1 MGESRTVNNALNQLV
16 DRALVVTRGSDRKD
30 LTDRL
35 LNTQQRLA
43 DPSVRVL
50 VVGEFKQGKSMLVNA
65 LLHASVCPIDDDV
78 ATCVPTIVRHGASS
92 VAELVF
98 GGPEAGAAGDDVT
111 RPAMTLERRPVSIGD
126 LAKYVAEA
134 GNPSNERRLLHA
146 EVTLPRRLLSGGL
159 VVVDTP
165 GVGGIGSAHASTLA
179 SLPSADAVL
188 LISDAA
194 QEYSEPEMDFLRQAL
209 KLCPN
214 VACVLTKTDLY
225 PQWRHVA
232 ELDRKHLEREG
243 IDVPLLPVSSTLR
256 IHALNTKDTELNV
269 ESGFRALTD
278 YLQQNIVGKTAEL
291 ARKSVVN
298 DVRYVS
304 EHLALS
310 INGEISA
317 LRDPANNQELVMELE
332 KARERT
338 SALRKRTSRWQ
349 NVLNDGITDLM
360 SDIEYDFRD
369 RMRVIVR
376 EAEVIIDAGDP
387 AEIWDQFSEWFSQ
400 RTAAAVGDNFVWAHE
415 RSEWLAGQ
423 VSEQFAESGA
433 AGLPQVLISD
443 TAGVL
448 DPVPEM
454 GGVPGDKLRLGG
466 KILIGMRGSY
476 GGVLMFGLLTGA
488 MGMALLNP
496 FSLGAGV
503 LLGVK
508 SYRDDKK
515 NRVLR
520 RQSEAKTVVRRQLDD
535 VSLHVLK
542 QSKDRLRLVQRT
554 LRDHFTEIADELTR
568 SLSDSVEAA
577 QRAARTSA
585 TDRDQ
590 RTNQLRAQLSQLEN
604 IRKQT
609 ALVSAA
615 PVKSLTAA

>member
-1 MGESRTVNNALNQLV
+1 MNTLNQLV

-35 LNTQQRLA
+35 LNTQQRLG

-65 LLHASVCPIDDDV
+65 LLNASVCPIDDDV
-78 ATCVPTIVRHGASS
+78 ATCVPTVVRHGPTTA
-92 VAELVF
+92 AELVF

-111 RPAMTLERRPVSIGD
+111 RPAITLERRSVPID
-126 LAKYVAEA
+126 QLAKYVAEA
-134 GNPSNERRLLHA
+134 GNPSNERRLSHA
-146 EVTLPRRLLSGGL
+146 DVTLPRKFLAGGL
-159 VVVDTP
+159 ILVDTP
-165 GVGGIGSAHASTLA
+165 GVGGIGSAHSAATLV

-188 LISDAA
+188 LVSDAA
-194 QEYSEPEMDFLRQAL
+194 QEYSEPEMDFLKQAL

-214 VACVLTKTDLY
+214 VACVMTKTDLY
-225 PQWRHVA
+225 PQWRHIA
-232 ELDRKHLEREG
+232 ELDRQHLEREG
-243 IDVPLLPVSSTLR
+243 ITMPLFPVSSTLR
-256 IHALNTKDTELNV
+256 NHALNTKDAELNV

-278 YLQQNIVGKTAEL
+278 YLQQNIVGNTADL

-304 EHLALS
+304 EHLSLA

-317 LRDPANNQELVMELE
+317 LRDPAKNQELVVELE

-338 SALRKRTSRWQ
+338 NALRKRTSRWQ

-369 RMRVIVR
+369 RLRVIVR
-376 EAEVIIDAGDP
+376 EAEAMIDAGDP
-387 AEIWDQFSEWFSQ
+387 AEFWDQFSEWLLQ

-415 RSEWLAGQ
+415 RSEWLTGQ
-423 VSEQFAESGA
+423 VAEQFAESGA
-433 AGLPQVLISD
+433 SGLPRVLISD

-448 DPVPEM
+448 DPVPDMIELK
-454 GGVPGDKLRLGG
+454 GDRIRLGG

-503 LLGVK
+503 FIGVK
-508 SYRDDKK
+508 AYRDDKK

-520 RQSEAKTVVRRQLDD
+520 RQGEAKAIVRRQLDD

-554 LRDHFTEIADELTR
+554 LRDHFTEIANELHR

-585 TDRDQ
+585 VDREK
-590 RTNQLRAQLSQLEN
+590 RINQLRGQLSQLEN
-604 IRKQT
+604 LQKQT

-615 PVKSLTAA
+615 RPKSLTAA